1 MFGQGALHTFAM
13 LHQCWSMVAADTT
26 KQDIKMWMQIFVALL
41 TTDRRNWLKHI
52 PHVLRKR
59 SKSLRAHLC
68 GIRTDELLIRG

>member
-52 PHVLRKR
+52 PLVLKKR
-59 SKSLRAHLC
+59 SKSLITIYC
-68 GIRTDELLIRG
+68 DIRTDERLIRG